1 MQSYL
6 GDAVYASD
14 ELNPGHITLT
24 TGSHVP
30 ENADNIIHLE
40 PRVLGALS
48 NFLAEVKQAD
58 KLKRAN
64 LIVSKIPDD
73 LKHAVEIYSDT
84 QIDINNLSHA
94 DALRVMKALNAGRWE
109 RSESGYEGYLDYTA
123 KLDGWTVRLWAA
135 GPPDSCRVVEEE
147 YEIPAVPA
155 SVGKRKRVICN
166 KGSNTQAGDEMSQE
180 EKDEESRK
188 AAPVDKIEF

>member
-24 TGSHVP
+24 TGSHIP

-40 PRVLGALS
+40 PNVLSALS
-48 NFLAEVKQAD
+48 GFLAEVKQAD
-58 KLKRAN
+58 RQKRAN
-64 LIVSKIPDD
+64 LIVSKIPVD
-73 LKHAVEIYSDT
+73 LKPAAEIYSDT
-84 QIDINNLSHA
+84 QIDINNLSHV

-109 RSESGYEGYLDYTA
+109 RSESGYEGCLDYTA

-135 GPPDSCRVVEEE
+135 GPPASCRVVEEE

-166 KGSNTQAGDEMSQE
+166 KAAEPETVV
-180 EKDEESRK
+180 ES
-188 AAPVDKIEF
+188 EF